1 MTSHIVPWLELR
13 LGREP
18 EDILIMVQ
26 FTPYARYSGTI
37 LNQPVKSRLKSGLT
51 GCTSFVPEVTSRSF
65 SLTPAR

>member
-1 MTSHIVPWLELR
+1 MTSHMVPWLELR

-18 EDILIMVQ
+18 EDILITVK

-51 GCTSFVPEVTSRSF
+51 GWTSLYLKSSRGLVPKF
-65 SLTPAR
+65 S